1 LFRLLI
7 AQAILRGESVLIIDP
22 KGDREMLEIA
32 KETSKMVGRAFYY
45 FHPAYPKES
54 IRLDPL
60 HSFSRA
66 SELASRLAALI
77 PSETGS
83 DPFKAFSQKSLDN
96 IVQAI
101 LTLDSR
107 LGKHLDKFFPD
118 WREKVAEQ
126 CRLGRKAEADPVRV
140 NSNCSKCYVDRAQSQ
155 GQ

>member
-1 LFRLLI
+1 
-7 AQAILRGESVLIIDP
+7 
-22 KGDREMLEIA
+22 
-32 KETSKMVGRAFYY
+32 MVGRAFYY

-107 LGKHLDKFFPD
+107 PTILKLRRYLESGRAEWFRRRRFSRPAVNWHLLQEEGHHLL
-118 WREKVAEQ
+118 RKV
-126 CRLGRKAEADPVRV
+126 
-140 NSNCSKCYVDRAQSQ
+140 
-155 GQ
+155 